1 MSPFLRACTGLS
13 RIRTCSRLSCRRA
26 APRQRGIDRLCA
38 AATAAAAPPSIAQ
51 APLSNTPLPVSGPS
65 GHLRSPVINT
75 SEHRTVRGPWVIP
88 CARPMTSWYK
98 AWAHAPLCTIA
109 SSSCT
114 PSPSSPPSSPRSR
127 LPFSPRAARSHSR
140 AERTSAATSTP
151 AKRARARSTMAR
163 TRLATTPTSSA
174 RALAP
179 ALATR
184 TQARSMALRYGCFA
198 SSSHSSMLRDE
209 QCFCDNWLNTTTASD
224 SDCHYACAGNNAE
237 TCGGDWRLTVY
248 STGAGSGTGTGSGSG
263 TGTGSSGS
271 PTSSTTA
278 PVSTPT
284 APSGAG
290 FLGCYMDNASSGAPR
305 SLNFGA
311 YQNSDNT
318 NELCQSTCAGL
329 GYAYSGTEYGEQVR
343 SLVLSFGVP
352 S

>member
-1 MSPFLRACTGLS
+1 
-13 RIRTCSRLSCRRA
+13 
-26 APRQRGIDRLCA
+26 
-38 AATAAAAPPSIAQ
+38 
-51 APLSNTPLPVSGPS
+51 
-65 GHLRSPVINT
+65 
-75 SEHRTVRGPWVIP
+75 
-88 CARPMTSWYK
+88 
-98 AWAHAPLCTIA
+98 
-109 SSSCT
+109 
-114 PSPSSPPSSPRSR
+114 
-127 LPFSPRAARSHSR
+127 
-140 AERTSAATSTP
+140 
-151 AKRARARSTMAR
+151 
-163 TRLATTPTSSA
+163 
-174 RALAP
+174 
-179 ALATR
+179 
-184 TQARSMALRYGCFA
+184 
-198 SSSHSSMLRDE
+198 MLTDE

-271 PTSSTTA
+271 PTTSTTA

-343 SLVLSFGVP
+343 SLAPSFCVP